1 MLQLVSS
8 PHALSLHSTR
18 VLLACTNCAVDDTAG
33 AISERVRP
41 LLDLGFPGRRYL
53 CRRCCSLCSLRTP
66 RAFTRPGFFWQAR
79 TVSLMLQLLQS
90 PNALCLYS
98 TRVLLAGT
106 KCATDAADGTVSEH
120 VESSFDLCSTTRHT
134 VSPMLHLVQ
143 SQAG

>member
-41 LLDLGFPGRRYL
+41 LLDLGFPCRRYL
-53 CRRCCSLCSLRTP
+53 CRRCCSLSSLRTP
-66 RAFTRPGFFWQAR
+66 RALTRHGFFWRAR
-79 TVSLMLQLLQS
+79 TVSLMLQLVQS
-90 PNALCLYS
+90 LNALSLHS

-106 KCATDAADGTVSEH
+106 NCTADAADGTVSEH
-120 VESSFDLCSTTRHT
+120 IESLFDLCSTARQT
-134 VSPMLHLVQ
+134 VLPMPHLVQ
-143 SQAG
+143 SQTG